1 MTFYTS
7 NLLFTQML
15 FKKTIYINDTKKTK
29 DVGGLGEPETKGGR
43 VFRLTC

>member
-15 FKKTIYINDTKKTK
+15 FKKTIYINGTKKK
-29 DVGGLGEPETKGGR
+29 DVGGLGEPETKEGR
-43 VFRLTC
+43 VFCLTC